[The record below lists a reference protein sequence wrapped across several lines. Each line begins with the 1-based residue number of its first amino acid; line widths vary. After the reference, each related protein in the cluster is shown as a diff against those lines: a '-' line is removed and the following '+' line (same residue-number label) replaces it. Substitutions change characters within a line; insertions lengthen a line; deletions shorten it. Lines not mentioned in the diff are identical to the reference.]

1 MSDASPSNSD
11 ISSPHNRIAILED
24 LLAFHCERNM
34 HGVGAIFEMVAWLEC
49 SQRADLCAEEL
60 RARIEY
66 ARVGLTRLAHE
77 LAIGNLDTGA
87 TRVAMLRS
95 SLVSSH
101 PERLS

>member
-1 MSDASPSNSD
+1 MMDTRP
-11 ISSPHNRIAILED
+11 PPCL
-24 LLAFHCERNM
+24 
-34 HGVGAIFEMVAWLEC
+34 FEMVAWLEC
-49 SQRADLCAEEL
+49 GKSPDLCAEEL

-66 ARVGLTRLAHE
+66 ARVGLTRLEHE

-87 TRVAMLRS
+87 TRAAMLRS